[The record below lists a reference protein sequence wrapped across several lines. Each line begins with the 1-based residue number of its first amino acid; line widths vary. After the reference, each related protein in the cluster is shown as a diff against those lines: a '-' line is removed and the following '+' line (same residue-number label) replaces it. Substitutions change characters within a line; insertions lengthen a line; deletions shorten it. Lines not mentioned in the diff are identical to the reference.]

1 MLVMSVVVVSLVLRG
16 PMVRHLL
23 MVIIR
28 VYEKVTGTVIVGM
41 RTLIIL
47 LIVVQLVSKSDEK
60 FLIILLLLSIN
71 LVVRV
76 VVD

>member
-23 MVIIR
+23 MVAIR
-28 VYEKVTGTVIVGM
+28 VSEKVMGIVIVDM

-60 FLIILLLLSIN
+60 FPIILLLLSIN